1 MNKIEHRV
9 EPRFTTQDSIV
20 MLVDH
25 QSGTI
30 NWVKSLP
37 VATVIASCRV
47 LTRMATS
54 YDMPLVL
61 TTTMEEVVG
70 STIPDIQ
77 SLAGDAY
84 DNRYKRGGQLS
95 CWDDDA
101 LCAGVEK
108 LGRKNIILAG
118 LTTDICLFWAARDGL
133 KLGYNI
139 MVVAD
144 ACGTMASL
152 GDQLTYDRL
161 RDLGAVVTV
170 TNQVVTELVDNFGTP
185 EGQKAQAIMGDEI
198 ISKLG
203 Q

>member
-9 EPRFTTQDSIV
+9 EPRFTTQDSSI

-70 STIPDIQ
+70 PTIPDIQ
-77 SLAGDAY
+77 SIEHLGEVQHKVHMVSAEPLTEAEWQATYGS
-84 DNRYKRGGQLS
+84 KGQ
-95 CWDDDA
+95 A
-101 LCAGVEK
+101 LNG
-108 LGRKNIILAG
+108 
-118 LTTDICLFWAARDGL
+118 
-133 KLGYNI
+133 
-139 MVVAD
+139 
-144 ACGTMASL
+144 
-152 GDQLTYDRL
+152 
-161 RDLGAVVTV
+161 
-170 TNQVVTELVDNFGTP
+170 
-185 EGQKAQAIMGDEI
+185 
-198 ISKLG
+198 
-203 Q
+203 